1 MINLEP
7 LDDRV
12 LVLPDP
18 TESSTSLITDLGDVN
33 KIFIVKVT
41 LGPSIGD
48 IGTGRVVAVGKGRE
62 VNGALLPMTVA
73 VGDRVLYSMGAG
85 HDQPVGDVKHRMF
98 REKEL
103 MGVLC

>member
-1 MINLEP
+1 MTILEP

-33 KIFIVKVT
+33 KIFIVKDT
-41 LGPSIGD
+41 LGPSFGD
-48 IGTGRVVAVGKGRE
+48 MGTGRIVAVGKGRE
-62 VNGALLPMTVA
+62 VNSNLLPMTVA
-73 VGDRVLYSMGAG
+73 VGQRVMYSMGAG
-85 HDQPVGDVKHRMF
+85 HDQPVDGVKHRMF

-103 MGVLC
+103 MAIL